1 MDQLTVLPAMLQIQ
15 ALVVERVHVIL
26 LFMIQIV
33 QTVLHVLI
41 VRVTAILVRM
51 EVLVLYVR
59 LGLSLGLVIIR
70 VLPVVMAM
78 STQQLG
84 LLGVSPVIK
93 PVVLVL
99 EEITMIAQGV
109 LIQMLVLLRVYVL
122 VIMDIIIPILRL
134 MLLVVIV
141 FLIARCVPMEVLV
154 MSVIVHI
161 AYIKVE
167 IVVLLIV
174 IMGIIRILLGFGN
187 VRLAIVLVQI
197 VKGQIAMTVRLVA
210 LVIPLW

>member
-1 MDQLTVLPAMLQIQ
+1 
-15 ALVVERVHVIL
+15 
-26 LFMIQIV
+26 
-33 QTVLHVLI
+33 
-41 VRVTAILVRM
+41 
-51 EVLVLYVR
+51 
-59 LGLSLGLVIIR
+59 
-70 VLPVVMAM
+70 
-78 STQQLG
+78 
-84 LLGVSPVIK
+84 
-93 PVVLVL
+93 
-99 EEITMIAQGV
+99 MIAQGV